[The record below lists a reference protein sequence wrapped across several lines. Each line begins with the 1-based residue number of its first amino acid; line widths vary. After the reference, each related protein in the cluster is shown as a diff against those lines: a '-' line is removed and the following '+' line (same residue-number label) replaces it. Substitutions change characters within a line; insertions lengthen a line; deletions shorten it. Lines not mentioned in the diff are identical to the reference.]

1 VRTSRKGCR
10 RGTLAAIGASLAVAC
25 AAPKPVYRTDSKP
38 YQFTI
43 DFDAADKTKCRV
55 EVDFKNCDTSL
66 KPNDP
71 GQPKDCMRAQG
82 GQDVVFVSS
91 AGEFELMFD
100 PFGKTSI
107 ASSGGKTPTLTLL
120 RPTKA
125 GPKRHS
131 FWVKARACPAVDPEI
146 IVEW

>member
-1 VRTSRKGCR
+1 MKGRR
-10 RGTLAAIGASLAVAC
+10 RGMLAAVGASLAVAC
-25 AAPKPVYRTDSKP
+25 AAPKPVHRADSRP

-43 DFDAADKTKCRV
+43 AVDPADKARCRV
-55 EVDFKNCDTSL
+55 EVDFRNCDPFL

-71 GQPKDCMRAQG
+71 GQPKDCMRAEG
-82 GQDVVFVSS
+82 GQEVVFVST

-107 ASSGGKTPTLTLL
+107 ASSEGRTPALTLL

-125 GPKRHS
+125 GPKRHT
-131 FWVKARACPAVDPEI
+131 FWVKPKACAPVDPEI